1 MNSIRLPRRA
11 FRIAT
16 LLALPMLL
24 SHAGLAADISGYRLG
39 AGDRVR
45 VTVFGE
51 PEMTGEFAVDGSGG
65 LAMPLIG
72 YVGASGRTA
81 AQLERRLRD
90 KLHPDYLRDPSVT
103 VEVVAYRPFYI
114 VGEVN
119 KPGSYPYVSSM
130 TVLNAVA
137 LAGGFT
143 RRARQGSFY
152 IKRGERAPARRLDAA
167 PDSVVLPGDVVT
179 VRRRLF

>member
-1 MNSIRLPRRA
+1 MI
-11 FRIAT
+11 
-16 LLALPMLL
+16 ALPA
-24 SHAGLAADISGYRLG
+24 AGGALASDISGYRLG

-51 PEMTGEFAVDGSGG
+51 PDMTGEFAIDGSGR
-65 LAMPLIG
+65 LAMPL
-72 YVGASGRTA
+72 VGKVEANGRTA
-81 AQLERRLRD
+81 GELELRIHD
-90 KLHPDYLRDPSVT
+90 KLHPDYLRDPKVT
-103 VEVVAYRPFYI
+103 VEVVSYRPFYI

-119 KPGSYPYVSSM
+119 KPGSYPYVSRM

-143 RRARQGSFY
+143 RRARQGRFY
-152 IKRGERAPARRLDAA
+152 IKRVDPQRTRRLDAA